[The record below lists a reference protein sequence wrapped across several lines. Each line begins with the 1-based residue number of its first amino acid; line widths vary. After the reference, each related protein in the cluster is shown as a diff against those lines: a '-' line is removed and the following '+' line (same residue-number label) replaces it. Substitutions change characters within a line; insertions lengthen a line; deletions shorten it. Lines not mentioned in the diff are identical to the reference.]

1 MNKEDIRLSLT
12 FVVLSRGEQKASTS
26 MMLTLYVEQL
36 KFCSTNFSLL
46 WLANPNATTHSAVVF
61 DVTSFKHF
69 TSISFY
75 VVYRL
80 LSPKCA
86 VLNLMQ

>member
-26 MMLTLYVEQL
+26 MRGAAKILQYQFLSFMAC
-36 KFCSTNFSLL
+36 KS
-46 WLANPNATTHSAVVF
+46 NATTHSAVVF

-80 LSPKCA
+80 LSPQCA